1 MRNISRVVLV
11 VGVALLLA
19 ADASA
24 QQRQRG
30 QGGRGGRGGMGG
42 GGLGMLIQNEGVQK
56 ELKLS
61 SDQVEKAT
69 AAVQKVREK
78 HQDELAGL
86 RDLQGDE
93 RREKMVSLNKTISS
107 EQEKS
112 LAGILTPDQIK
123 RLKQIEIQAQGAQA
137 FTDPEVE
144 KQLNLT
150 GDQKEKIKT
159 IAADAQA
166 EMRELFQGGGGG
178 GDRAE
183 MQKKRAALSK
193 ATMERIS
200 AVLTSAQ
207 KDTWKEMTG
216 APVEIQ
222 FQGRGRRGGGQ

>member
-1 MRNISRVVLV
+1 MRNISKVVLV

-19 ADASA
+19 VDASA

-30 QGGRGGRGGMGG
+30 QGGRGGGRGGF
-42 GGLGMLIQNEGVQK
+42 GGLGMLIRNETVQK

-69 AAVQKVREK
+69 EAVQKVQEK
-78 HQDELAGL
+78 HQDEFAGL

-93 RREKMVSLNKTISS
+93 RREKMTTLTKTVSM
-107 EQEKS
+107 EQEKA
-112 LAGILTPDQIK
+112 LDGILNPDQIK
-123 RLKQIEIQAQGAQA
+123 RLKQIELQQRGAQA

-144 KQLNLT
+144 SKLKLT
-150 GDQKEKIKT
+150 ADQKEKIKT
-159 IAADAQA
+159 IEADAQA
-166 EMRELFQGGGGG
+166 ERRELFQGGGGG

-183 MQKKRAALSK
+183 MQKKMAAFNK

-200 AVLTSAQ
+200 AVLTSDQ
-207 KDTWKEMTG
+207 KATWKEMTG

-222 FQGRGRRGGGQ
+222 MQFGGRRRGQ